1 MSGMPQHGLHYCAEA
16 GRRILLVG
24 RAAVKS
30 RSKEES
36 ERSENKSE
44 KKDVYKLAVFSP
56 VATLS
61 NKNT

>member
-1 MSGMPQHGLHYCAEA
+1 
-16 GRRILLVG
+16 LVG